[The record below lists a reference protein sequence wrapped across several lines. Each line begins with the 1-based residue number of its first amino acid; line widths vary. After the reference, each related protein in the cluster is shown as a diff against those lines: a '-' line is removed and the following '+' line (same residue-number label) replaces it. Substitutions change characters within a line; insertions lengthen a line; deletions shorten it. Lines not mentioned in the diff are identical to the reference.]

1 MSSAAQITSIEYPV
15 WSMAVC
21 LLLIYLSPFVSLAL
35 NYIAFAICLYRV
47 VRYDESVFAIDYCI
61 LAGSSYIFLSTGRVS
76 LLAWLSI
83 IFALWHIIKNGAQ
96 CNTPFVLLIILLDYM
111 LIRTG
116 TAINNF
122 VLCFSPLLLLYVLL
136 STQKETGIVPNALA
150 FCGNVI
156 LSSTYALVF
165 RDSSQIR
172 SLLGNEVVAYWGSS
186 QTRFQGLFRDPNYY
200 MTMLLISIAL
210 IVVLFMNQYISRK
223 VFVGSISVLVFFG
236 ALTYSKTFLIVLA
249 IFVLFLII
257 RLFLSGH
264 FFIGIGSILLTTL
277 AAIVLSD
284 TLFSVVLYRIFSS
297 DNLYDLTTGR
307 SELLIEYLTEI
318 TKSASTFFFGVGL
331 SADILER
338 GTHNL
343 FLEIVYYLGFIGLL
357 LIVVYFISL
366 LRLLSRKFEYKG
378 ANPNGLFRYVVLI
391 VFLLLFCTL
400 QGMTFVITYV
410 MLYLA
415 ILATEMSPNTKLS
428 RQEKSFED

>member
-1 MSSAAQITSIEYPV
+1 M
-15 WSMAVC
+15 
-21 LLLIYLSPFVSLAL
+21 
-35 NYIAFAICLYRV
+35 
-47 VRYDESVFAIDYCI
+47 
-61 LAGSSYIFLSTGRVS
+61 
-76 LLAWLSI
+76 
-83 IFALWHIIKNGAQ
+83 
-96 CNTPFVLLIILLDYM
+96 
-111 LIRTG
+111 
-116 TAINNF
+116 
-122 VLCFSPLLLLYVLL
+122 
-136 STQKETGIVPNALA
+136 
-150 FCGNVI
+150 
-156 LSSTYALVF
+156 
-165 RDSSQIR
+165 
-172 SLLGNEVVAYWGSS
+172 
-186 QTRFQGLFRDPNYY
+186 
-200 MTMLLISIAL
+200 
-210 IVVLFMNQYISRK
+210 
-223 VFVGSISVLVFFG
+223 
-236 ALTYSKTFLIVLA
+236 
-249 IFVLFLII
+249 
-257 RLFLSGH
+257 
-264 FFIGIGSILLTTL
+264 LTTL

-415 ILATEMSPNTKLS
+415 ILATEISPNTKLS